1 MMNENEKEKDD
12 MYSDLPMPKVAA
24 VSGWLTCTFI
34 CFAVTFAAKAITC
47 AVAGWDIKLDIIDV
61 AIAVIV
67 GTIVHNRN
75 RRNYKAK
82 KKD

>member
-1 MMNENEKEKDD
+1 MSEDKQND

-24 VSGWLTCTFI
+24 VAGWLTCTFV

-47 AVAGWDIKLDIIDV
+47 AVVGWDIKLGIIDV

-75 RRNYKAK
+75 RRNYKT
-82 KKD
+82 KKDD